1 MNSLKK
7 NLPVVVAFLLGG
19 IITYL
24 AVSLNKA
31 RNDADALREEIKQ
44 MPVPVEAVEKTKDA
58 PETGHWMDELIDKQ
72 TAETEQRIKDQQAE
86 GDDFKK
92 QFDQFAE

>member
-1 MNSLKK
+1 
-7 NLPVVVAFLLGG
+7 
-19 IITYL
+19 
-24 AVSLNKA
+24 
-31 RNDADALREEIKQ
+31 
-44 MPVPVEAVEKTKDA
+44 
-58 PETGHWMDELIDKQ
+58 MDELIDKQ